1 MKTKPVPTSPKV
13 RNRKDVVDDIYKANE
28 PKSFD
33 RPMVKHRNGTLIL
46 VMAVLAGFF
55 AGIFGETIINALA
68 VAYPNL
74 PVISSLYVSTYP
86 TDGNVVI
93 VKNEKTIKAQE
104 YQLLSTLNQVQPAV
118 VRIFEKK
125 NINPDNTDLLNQ
137 NYQFGDSV
145 GSALVLTDDGLLV
158 TTDQIIPDLAKEYVA
173 ITSDKKVY
181 LAESKTRDSATGLV
195 FFRIAATDLLV
206 AEFVDPHDLHVG
218 KQVIALSNKANG
230 LYESKLSAISDIVY
244 YSANNSSDIIYS
256 SEILSDKIRMAD
268 SLPSGYLGAPLVTNE
283 GKIVGIAY
291 SENDQLDLILPGEY
305 IQKIIPDILT
315 NAAPSRVYFGVSYID
330 LSRTTQLDV
339 SIVGE
344 NKTGA
349 LVYGNDSLSITAV
362 QDASPAK
369 SAGLREN
376 DIIISIEGKEVSAN
390 DSLSE
395 IIQGFR
401 AGEKVDLQFIRSGE
415 KLTASDVVLREE

>member
-1 MKTKPVPTSPKV
+1 
-13 RNRKDVVDDIYKANE
+13 
-28 PKSFD
+28 
-33 RPMVKHRNGTLIL
+33 
-46 VMAVLAGFF
+46 
-55 AGIFGETIINALA
+55 
-68 VAYPNL
+68 
-74 PVISSLYVSTYP
+74 
-86 TDGNVVI
+86 
-93 VKNEKTIKAQE
+93 
-104 YQLLSTLNQVQPAV
+104 
-118 VRIFEKK
+118 
-125 NINPDNTDLLNQ
+125 
-137 NYQFGDSV
+137 
-145 GSALVLTDDGLLV
+145 
-158 TTDQIIPDLAKEYVA
+158 
-173 ITSDKKVY
+173 
-181 LAESKTRDSATGLV
+181 
-195 FFRIAATDLLV
+195 
-206 AEFVDPHDLHVG
+206 
-218 KQVIALSNKANG
+218 
-230 LYESKLSAISDIVY
+230 
-244 YSANNSSDIIYS
+244 
-256 SEILSDKIRMAD
+256 
-268 SLPSGYLGAPLVTNE
+268 LGAPLVTNE